1 MTYLEIINKVLLRLR
16 ERRVVTPT
24 ETEYSELV
32 GLLVNEAKNEVE
44 MAWDWS
50 GLRQSLI
57 INTTPDVYSYE
68 LNTTGNQFKVIDV
81 INNTSNWVIQ
91 NIPTHDMNKLFL
103 LRDESGVTE
112 GSPYYYNING
122 RSADGDLIMDLYPI
136 PDANENIIVNGVVRN
151 TPLVN
156 ATDKLVIPADPVFY
170 LAVSLALD
178 ERGEDNG
185 RSVAFAR
192 QRYTQALQDY
202 IALDSALH
210 PDEVTWEVC

>member
-16 ERRVVTPT
+16 ERRVVSPT

-50 GLRQSLI
+50 GLRQTI
-57 INTTPDVYSYE
+57 FIDTQEDIYSYE
-68 LNTTGNQFKVIDV
+68 LNTTGNQFTVIDV
-81 INNTSNWVIQ
+81 INNTSNWVVN
-91 NIPTHDMNKLFL
+91 NIPTHEMNKLFL
-103 LRDESGVTE
+103 LRDDTGVTRD
-112 GSPYYYNING
+112 SPYYYNING
-122 RSADGDLIMDLYPI
+122 RSEDGDLIMDLYPI
-136 PDANENIIVNGVVRN
+136 PDTPEQIVVNGVVRN

-156 ATDKLVIPADPVFY
+156 ADDRIVIPADPIFY
-170 LAVSLALD
+170 LATALALD

-185 RSVAFAR
+185 RAVAFAR

-202 IALDSALH
+202 IAIDSALH